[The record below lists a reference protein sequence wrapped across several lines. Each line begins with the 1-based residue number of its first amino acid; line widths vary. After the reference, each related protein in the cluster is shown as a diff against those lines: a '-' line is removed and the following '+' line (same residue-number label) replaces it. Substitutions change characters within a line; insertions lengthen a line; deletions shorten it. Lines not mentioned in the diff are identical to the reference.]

1 MSGSSADML
10 ETEIRELI
18 VESLKLE
25 DIAPESINVDE
36 PLFDGSLGL
45 DSIDA
50 LEIGIALR
58 KRYGIV
64 IESATEEVKSH
75 FQNVRNLAAFVR
87 TKRQS

>member
-18 VESLKLE
+18 VDSLKLE
-25 DIAPESINVDE
+25 DIAAESIDVDE

-58 KRYGIV
+58 KRTV
-64 IESATEEVKSH
+64 ATPAPTFVAESMLGDWAGETICP
-75 FQNVRNLAAFVR
+75 
-87 TKRQS
+87 

>member
-1 MSGSSADML
+1 MSGSSQDKL
-10 ETEIRELI
+10 KTEIRQLI
-18 VESLKLE
+18 VDSLKLE
-25 DIAPESINVDE
+25 GIAPESIDVDE
-36 PLFDGSLGL
+36 PLFDGPLGL

-75 FQNVRNLAAFVR
+75 FQNVRNLAAFVGS
-87 TKRQS
+87 KRQI